1 MGKYKRLDP
10 NTIANMAL
18 HNLIEKI
25 PEMEANYAE
34 AMRNFSVDPEAQ
46 GRYRA
51 GVAEWISI
59 MRLPEIRGE
68 IRRAIEKAR
77 ERMKKVITAPVRERI
92 PVYAR

>member
-10 NTIANMAL
+10 NTVANLAL
-18 HNLIEKI
+18 NNLINKI
-25 PEMEANYAE
+25 PEMTSNYAAKME
-34 AMRNFSVDPEAQ
+34 EFAVDPEAQ

-59 MRLPEIRGE
+59 MRLPEIRSE

-77 ERMKKVITAPVRERI
+77 ERMKRIVAPRERI

>member
-18 HNLIEKI
+18 NNLIEKI
-25 PEMEANYAE
+25 PEMEANYSAR
-34 AMRNFSVDPEAQ
+34 MREFAVDPEAQ

-59 MRLPEIRGE
+59 MRLPEIRSE

-77 ERMKKVITAPVRERI
+77 ERMKKIVTAPRERI

>member
-10 NTIANMAL
+10 NTVANLAL
-18 HNLIEKI
+18 NNLVNKI
-25 PEMEANYAE
+25 PEMTANYTD
-34 AMRNFSVDPEAQ
+34 AMNEFAVDPEAQ

-51 GVAEWISI
+51 GVAQWISI

-77 ERMKKVITAPVRERI
+77 ERMKKVVAAPERRRI
-92 PVYAR
+92 PVYA